1 MNKQI
6 NIGIIGT
13 GHLGQYHVKHFLGL
27 PNVNL
32 VGIYDVNPKQTDII
46 QKTYAV
52 NSFTSM
58 EKLVESCD
66 ALSIVTP
73 TETHAQVAKKCIE
86 IGKHVFIEKP
96 ITKDIK
102 EAEMLVRL
110 AQENNVLIQVGHIE
124 RLNPAI
130 LALKPF
136 SVSPKFVEIQRLA
149 PYTIRGTDVPVV
161 LDLMIHD
168 IDILLS
174 IVDSS
179 VSNIRATG
187 VSILTDSVDIAHA
200 RLRFE
205 NGTVARMVSSRV
217 AQDKVRKIKLFQKD
231 FYATMDLLLG
241 LTEVYQ
247 ISDEIDPDLSSD
259 TTAPFEYH
267 GRKRIIA
274 YEKPPVIQSDALRDE
289 LSNFVDSISGNAKP
303 IVDGKAGRDAL
314 EVAIQIQDMI
324 IQDIH

>member
-13 GHLGQYHVKHFLGL
+13 GHLGQYHVKHYLGL

-32 VGIYDVNPKQTDII
+32 VGIHDVNPRQMDII
-46 QKTYAV
+46 QKTYPV
-52 NSFTSM
+52 KSFSSM
-58 EKLVESCD
+58 EKLIMSCD
-66 ALSIVTP
+66 ALSVVTP
-73 TETHAQVAKKCIE
+73 TETHAIVAEKCIE
-86 IGKHVFIEKP
+86 LGKHVFIEKP

-102 EAEMLVRL
+102 EAERLVRI
-110 AQENNVLIQVGHIE
+110 ANENNILIQVGHIE

-136 SVSPKFVEIQRLA
+136 SISPKFVEIQRLA
-149 PYTIRGTDVPVV
+149 PYTVRGTDVPVV

-174 IVDSS
+174 IVNSP
-179 VSNIRATG
+179 VANIRATG

-205 NGTVARMVSSRV
+205 NGTVASIVSSRV

-231 FYATMDLLLG
+231 FYATLDLLLG

-247 ISDEIDPDLSSD
+247 VNDESNDEISP

-267 GRKRIIA
+267 GRKRIIS
-274 YEKPPVIQSDALRDE
+274 YTKPPVVQNDALRDE
-289 LSNFVDSISGNAKP
+289 LSNFIQSILGNATP
-303 IVDGKAGRDAL
+303 IVDGQAGRDAL
-314 EVAIQIQDMI
+314 EIAIKIQDMI